1 MLTDD
6 SRARYVFAMK
16 SRCRR
21 EGVNI
26 EEIVKSDGSFSL
38 SRYKLSSSVTTTVIF
53 YAARQFQQR
62 TMDTVPREKASE
74 RERGRGGRRER
85 TGEGRKVGG
94 EERAR
99 GKGGARREKRAREG
113 GRAEE
118 GREVKERREGKGGRA
133 REGGGA
139 RRVGGHQ
146 KCATEPER
154 R

>member
-1 MLTDD
+1 
-6 SRARYVFAMK
+6 MK

-74 RERGRGGRRER
+74 RKRGRGGRRER

-99 GKGGARREKRAREG
+99 EKRAREG
-113 GRAEE
+113 GRAEEERTREE